1 MDPMSFLSERWFII
15 LLACICLALFLTTT
29 AFLIVCFR
37 QRQKIRKLQ
46 KQLATVEN
54 GTISSVQKQ
63 PLESKTSVLIK
74 ETPASQVW
82 ESDECVFYDLGSLSR
97 GVSREQLDADTA
109 TDPLGD
115 GGGVPKSSKGGSEP
129 DLVEKFV
136 QHNRAS
142 IRSLDIQKM
151 NASSPDDLTGDIW
164 VGERKPSTEILP
176 SNDADSVAS
185 ETVVAE
191 DSGNET
197 ISNDDI
203 LCQNGEEVES
213 AKEDS
218 FRLTTGVETSA
229 EKPDEGKVDAKDI
242 VDETKKSETES
253 N

>member
-1 MDPMSFLSERWFII
+1 
-15 LLACICLALFLTTT
+15 
-29 AFLIVCFR
+29 
-37 QRQKIRKLQ
+37 
-46 KQLATVEN
+46 
-54 GTISSVQKQ
+54 
-63 PLESKTSVLIK
+63 
-74 ETPASQVW
+74 
-82 ESDECVFYDLGSLSR
+82 
-97 GVSREQLDADTA
+97 
-109 TDPLGD
+109 
-115 GGGVPKSSKGGSEP
+115 
-129 DLVEKFV
+129 
-136 QHNRAS
+136 
-142 IRSLDIQKM
+142 M

-218 FRLTTGVETSA
+218 FRLTTGLETSA

>member
-15 LLACICLALFLTTT
+15 LLACICLVLFLTTT

-46 KQLATVEN
+46 KQLQATVEN
-54 GTISSVQKQ
+54 GTVSSIRKQ
-63 PLESKTSVLIK
+63 PLETKTSVVIK

-109 TDPLGD
+109 TDPLED
-115 GGGVPKSSKGGSEP
+115 CGGGPKSSKGGSEP
-129 DLVEKFV
+129 NLGEKFE

-142 IRSLDIQKM
+142 IRSLDFTKTKT
-151 NASSPDDLTGDIW
+151 SLPDDLTGDIW

-185 ETVVAE
+185 ETVVTE

-203 LCQNGEEVES
+203 LCPNGEEMES
-213 AKEDS
+213 AKKDS
-218 FRLTTGVETSA
+218 FPVTTGAETSA
-229 EKPDEGKVDAKDI
+229 EKLRNDGNENAKI
-242 VDETKKSETES
+242 SETE
-253 N
+253 